1 MNETGSPE
9 FIARRLDSLQ
19 NNVSGVTRRMITLE
33 NNLSDRLG
41 TLDARLA
48 GLEGRA
54 EKLADR
60 ISALETN
67 VNCLILLVERIAKCV
82 GLRS

>member
-1 MNETGSPE
+1 V
-9 FIARRLDSLQ
+9 DSLQ

-33 NNLSDRLG
+33 NNLADRLG
-41 TLDARLA
+41 TLEARLA
-48 GLEGRA
+48 GLEGRTDP
-54 EKLADR
+54 LADR

-67 VNCLILLVERIAKCV
+67 VNCLILLVERIAKSV